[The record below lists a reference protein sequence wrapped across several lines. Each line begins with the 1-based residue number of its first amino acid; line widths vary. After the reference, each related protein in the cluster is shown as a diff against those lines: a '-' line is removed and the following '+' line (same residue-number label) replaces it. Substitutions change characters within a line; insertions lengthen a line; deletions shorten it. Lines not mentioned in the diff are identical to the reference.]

1 MVSGSAASLTASS
14 NRIRHTHR
22 CTKPAARFFTK
33 SEQLA
38 LLIRSQ
44 VILHAKIIPIM
55 GNEEYRKPYE
65 RPTATKLTPEEAKV
79 KLVQL
84 ARKGDQEAMHLLE
97 IMFPEE
103 AKGLSES
110 TKKSA

>member
-1 MVSGSAASLTASS
+1 MILT
-14 NRIRHTHR
+14 
-22 CTKPAARFFTK
+22 
-33 SEQLA
+33 
-38 LLIRSQ
+38 
-44 VILHAKIIPIM
+44 M
-55 GNEEYRKPYE
+55 GNEEHRKPYE

-103 AKGLSES
+103 AKRLSKN